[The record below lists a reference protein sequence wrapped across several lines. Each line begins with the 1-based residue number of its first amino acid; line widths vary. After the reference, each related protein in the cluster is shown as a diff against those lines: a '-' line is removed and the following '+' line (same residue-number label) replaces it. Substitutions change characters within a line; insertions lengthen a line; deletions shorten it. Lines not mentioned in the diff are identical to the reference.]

1 MNHSLFWDLVRKDL
15 AIYRHFVLGTLADI
29 RARGLK
35 VRPLCSFV
43 RHVIA
48 QHPEFA
54 DLVA

>member
-1 MNHSLFWDLVRKDL
+1 
-15 AIYRHFVLGTLADI
+15 VLGTLADI

-35 VRPLCSFV
+35 VRPQCSFV